1 MYVTKDAVVVVS
13 AVVVSAAV
21 VGAAV
26 VGAAVVGAAVVVVV
40 VVDTADAVVDAGAGA
55 GVVATPPDTCSQHD
69 ANVTTPYQQL
79 VSPPAP

>member
-1 MYVTKDAVVVVS
+1 MYVTKDEAVVVG

-26 VGAAVVGAAVVVVV
+26 VVVGAAVV

-69 ANVTTPYQQL
+69 ANVT
-79 VSPPAP
+79 